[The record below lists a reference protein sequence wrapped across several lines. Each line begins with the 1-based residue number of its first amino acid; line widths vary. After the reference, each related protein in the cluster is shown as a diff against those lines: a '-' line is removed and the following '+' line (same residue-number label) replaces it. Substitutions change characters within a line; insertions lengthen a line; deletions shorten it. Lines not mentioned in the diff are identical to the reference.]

1 MKRFHQV
8 LQGLHDWLEAVVS
21 RLSFTDVVHSDET
34 SSTCFRAI
42 TSSIGAACGALSDEA
57 GSTGDSSRSEVMSS
71 DEDVGGKSED
81 LSNCEWSGRKQ
92 SGSGSNVKSS
102 AGSAVLETGSAT
114 GVRVARGH
122 C

>member
-71 DEDVGGKSED
+71 DEDVGV
-81 LSNCEWSGRKQ
+81 GRVNFFIFQIPNMRGDKKLRQ
-92 SGSGSNVKSS
+92 DVRIVKIY
-102 AGSAVLETGSAT
+102 LLI
-114 GVRVARGH
+114 
-122 C
+122 